1 MVPGSGSPPE
11 VQAGPHAL
19 VARRVLNGAE
29 GMAQLWFHAA
39 VLEKYRAQSG
49 YKVVRTSTVGRLR
62 GPHWTLDF
70 GIAGEGDAFIHLSAA
85 DAVARI
91 PEAERDHWAVH
102 AAGLPVSINFLQM
115 QLTRGAC
122 IDDGDV
128 RPW

>member
-1 MVPGSGSPPE
+1 VVPESGSLPGMQPGLHGLI
-11 VQAGPHAL
+11 V
-19 VARRVLNGAE
+19 RRVLNGSS
-29 GMAQLWFHAA
+29 GLAQLWFHAT

-49 YKVVRTSTVGRLR
+49 YTVVRSNTVGRLR
-62 GPHWTLDF
+62 GPQWTLDF

-85 DAVARI
+85 DAAARI
-91 PEAERDHWAVH
+91 PEAERDHWAAH
-102 AAGLPVSINFLQM
+102 AAELPVSASFLQM